1 MNEIFYQA
9 TAVWNVVN
17 NGWGVKIGCKK
28 FLVTCCSACSDF
40 VASHS
45 CAVGYGGAFIKVQ
58 IAETI
63 SKDWQRFL
71 RGCEE
76 L

>member
-17 NGWGVKIGCKK
+17 DDWGVGNDCKN
-28 FLVTCCSACSDF
+28 FWVSAAMHAAAL

-63 SKDWQRFL
+63 SKDW
-71 RGCEE
+71 
-76 L
+76 